1 MVTELQVTVKDEESK
16 KLTKKF
22 LIYKEYTLKH
32 GDEVIE
38 QSVKELLDEFQG
50 EAQDIDIISKMKY
63 R

>member
-1 MVTELQVTVKDEESK
+1 MPTELHVTVKDEESK

-22 LIYKEYTLKH
+22 LIYEDYELKH
-32 GDEVIE
+32 GNKVIE

-50 EAQDIDIISKMKY
+50 EAQDINITAKMVY

>member
-1 MVTELQVTVKDEESK
+1 MPTELKVTVKDEESK

-22 LIYKEYTLKH
+22 LIYEEYTLKH
-32 GDEVIE
+32 GDKVIE

-63 R
+63 K